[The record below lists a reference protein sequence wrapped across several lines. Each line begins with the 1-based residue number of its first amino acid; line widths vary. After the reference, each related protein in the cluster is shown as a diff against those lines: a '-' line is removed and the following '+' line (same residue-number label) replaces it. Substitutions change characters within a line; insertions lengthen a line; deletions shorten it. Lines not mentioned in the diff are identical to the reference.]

1 MHKHSSCGRSGD
13 STTGRIPA
21 YLPPMGW
28 AERHWRK
35 IIGGFFLLWEAAR
48 RLVSLGGD
56 VDFLVSLAHGIGWVG
71 FMIAWL
77 LNPPIWFGFAVIFA
91 GLALIYWDN
100 KRQAVSAI
108 SAQQPTALEAST
120 EAKKSAAECAP
131 NPPTGFLD
139 LPLVSEAN
147 LGAYINSSRLVNSA
161 AKQIA
166 DMTGNTLRE
175 EVGHY
180 GLFEHVA
187 ALGVKKSRDL
197 EESLQ
202 KEFEIVVQLPHFMT
216 SMTKVRRSTV
226 ISFLLYVLEYR
237 RFSLEENSA
246 FRQRLKASST
256 SLGFIQTIRDA
267 IRDIENNLK
276 S

>member
-1 MHKHSSCGRSGD
+1 M
-13 STTGRIPA
+13 
-21 YLPPMGW
+21 PPMGW

-35 IIGGFFLLWEAAR
+35 IIGGVFLLWEAAR

-91 GLALIYWDN
+91 GLGLIYWDN
-100 KRQAVSAI
+100 KRQAFRALSAE
-108 SAQQPTALEAST
+108 QPTALEAPT
-120 EAKKSAAECAP
+120 EPKRVAAEGAS
-131 NPPTGFLD
+131 NPPISFLD

-166 DMTGNTLRE
+166 EMTGNTLRE
-175 EVGHY
+175 EVGHH
-180 GLFEHVA
+180 GLFEQVK
-187 ALGVKKSRDL
+187 ALGIQSSREL
-197 EESLQ
+197 EEALQ
-202 KEFEIVVQLPHFMT
+202 REFQIVIRLPHFMM
-216 SMTKVRRSTV
+216 SLDKVRRSSV
-226 ISFLLYVLEYR
+226 ISFLVYVLEYR
-237 RFSLEENSA
+237 RFSLAESYA
-246 FRQRLKASST
+246 FNEKLTASST
-256 SLGFIQTIRDA
+256 SLGFLEAMRDA

-276 S
+276 A

>member
-1 MHKHSSCGRSGD
+1 M
-13 STTGRIPA
+13 T
-21 YLPPMGW
+21 PMAW
-28 AERHWRK
+28 AWRHWRK
-35 IIGGFFLLWEAAR
+35 LSGWLLVLWGIIHSLI
-48 RLVSLGGD
+48 SLGGD
-56 VDFLVSLAHGIGWVG
+56 VDFIVSLVQGIGWVG
-71 FMIAWL
+71 VMITWL
-77 LNPPIWFGFAVIFA
+77 LGAPAWFVLAVVVA
-91 GLALIYWDN
+91 GLGLIYWDN
-100 KRQAVSAI
+100 RRRAVRAI
-108 SAQQPTALEAST
+108 SAQQPIVLEAPMGP
-120 EAKKSAAECAP
+120 KKLAAENAP
-131 NPPTGFLD
+131 NPPIGFLD

-187 ALGVKKSRDL
+187 ALGIKNSRDL

-202 KEFEIVVQLPHFMT
+202 KEFEIVVQLPHFMMA
-216 SMTKVRRSTV
+216 MTKVRRSIV
-226 ISFLLYVLEYR
+226 ISFLLDVLEYR
-237 RFSLEENSA
+237 RFTLEENCS
-246 FRQRLKASST
+246 FRQNLKASST

-267 IRDIENNLK
+267 IRDIEKNLK